1 MILAMIAAI
10 VAEILCCCWSI
21 FFQWYRRKR
30 EREAGDFLNK
40 LEFFSAG

>member
-1 MILAMIAAI
+1 MILAMITAI

-21 FFQWYRRKR
+21 FFQC
-30 EREAGDFLNK
+30 EADDFLNK